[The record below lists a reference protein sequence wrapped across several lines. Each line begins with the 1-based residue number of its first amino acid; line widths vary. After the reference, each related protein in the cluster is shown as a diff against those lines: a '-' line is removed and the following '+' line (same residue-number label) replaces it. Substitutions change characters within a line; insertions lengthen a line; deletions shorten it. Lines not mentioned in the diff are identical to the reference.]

1 MIKHFF
7 HFGVGIYYLFH
18 SAWGLSGFWFNE
30 WFLIATWT
38 YWVLWDCGSY
48 FSFVLAGFQRG
59 TCATSSLPLE
69 GRSKSRFRVWFPMI
83 PEGCSLQLL
92 SQCEF
97 WLLTRPILMFL
108 WLGGKGVSS
117 YCSLCGLHW
126 CFRVG
131 VGCYLWSV
139 IAWLMWRSWLSTW
152 PFLTLT
158 HWMGLGV
165 PHYSLVR
172 GEA

>member
-1 MIKHFF
+1 MLASITFF
-7 HFGVGIYYLFH
+7 IQLEVFLVFGTMSDFWLKLGHIEYYEIVDL
-18 SAWGLSGFWFNE
+18 
-30 WFLIATWT
+30 T
-38 YWVLWDCGSY
+38 
-48 FSFVLAGFQRG
+48 FVLAGFQRG
-59 TCATSSLPLE
+59 ARATSSLPLK
-69 GRSKSRFRVWFPMI
+69 GRSKFRFRVWFPLI

-97 WLLTRPILMFL
+97 WLLTRPLLMFL
-108 WLGGKGVSS
+108 WLGGKGVPS

-139 IAWLMWRSWLSTW
+139 IAWLIWRSWLSTW

-158 HWMGLGV
+158 HWMGSGV